1 MEKTAKKALS
11 LFLCAVLCLS
21 LLPVSALAE
30 NEEAAEEVLT
40 AEELP
45 ESGAEPIAEEPAE
58 DPAAETVTTDD
69 AVAIASGTCGENL
82 TWTLDDA
89 GLLTISGTG
98 DMTNYS
104 LCEAPWWENYC
115 DVILSVVIESGVT
128 GIGDCAFQDCR
139 NMKSISIPE
148 GVTRIGDYA
157 LASFDLG
164 NRSLTE
170 IRFPDSLTSIG
181 KQAIYGCKA
190 ITEIR
195 IPDGVVSI
203 GGPFTQCD
211 ALKTISI
218 PSSTVDIGAYL
229 VLWCP
234 NLTEVLVDEGNT
246 AYTSV
251 DGVLFSKDLKKL
263 ICFPAGKAEEY
274 TVSEGVESIGKYA
287 FDFSGVRKVVL
298 PGSVVSIGEYAFNNC
313 SSLSDITLKSGI
325 TSIGDS
331 AFYRCSSLTG
341 ITIPDTV
348 TEISGHAF
356 QDCSSLTEIRF
367 TGDAPA
373 IGAMAFYNV
382 TATAYYP
389 AGNETWTE
397 EAMQDYGGTITWVEA
412 PASTILYSGTCGENL
427 TWVLDNEGTLT
438 ISGTGTMEDYFDG
451 APWYDYRT
459 DIISVVIES
468 GVTSIGNWAFAR
480 SGMTNISLPEGLT
493 LIGDLAFDG
502 CSSLKSI
509 SFPASLSSIGTC
521 LFQDC
526 TNLEEI
532 LADGENTTFSSLNGV
547 LFDREKT
554 VLLAYPAGKAGE
566 EYIVPDGVTGIGD
579 YAFYRCGELKNITLP
594 DSLTTIGED
603 AFFFCS
609 NLTGVS
615 FPGSMTSIALGA
627 FFECSSLTE
636 IGFAGDAPTFGEE
649 CFFGVTATAYYPA
662 DNETWT
668 EAVMQNYGGTIT
680 WEEAPASTILY
691 SGTCGENLT
700 WTLDDAGLLTISGT
714 GAMED
719 YSSGGSPW
727 FDYRANIITLVIESG
742 VTRVGTYAFEGCRNL
757 TNISLPDC
765 LTIIA
770 SYAFDSCRSLTNV
783 TLPDSLT
790 IIGSYTFWDCAS
802 LTDVRI
808 PASVTSIGSGAFSGC
823 SGLTSINIPDG
834 VAHINPQTFASC
846 KSITNIEIPDRVTS
860 IGWNAFFDC
869 SSLTNITIPGGVTGI
884 GAWAFKDCTSLTEI
898 IFKGDAPSIE
908 ASSFTNV
915 TATAYYPAGNETW
928 TEEVM
933 QNYGGSLT
941 WTSNVPGL
949 PINETNFPDQ
959 AFREYVTG
967 FDSDGDGYFSAEE
980 LNAVTDISC
989 NSKGIRDLT
998 GIENFS
1004 RLRTLNCEWNYL
1016 ENVDLSANTALE
1028 EVSLCANQL
1037 LSLNVSGLTALT
1049 SLNVGFYGYA
1059 FDDNGDPILDGPNVN
1074 KLTALDV
1081 STNTALETLNC
1092 DANSLAALDVSGNNA
1107 LTSLSCTDNK
1117 LEQLDLS
1124 ANTGLLTLWVSGNPI
1139 ETLDVSANTQL
1150 NFLACNATLIS
1161 SLDLHANTALT
1172 GLECVDCE
1180 RLTGLDLSAN
1190 TELTSL
1196 VTFWSKIERLDVSA
1210 NTKLETLNC
1219 SEGNLEQIVGLSRLT
1234 NLSMLFC
1241 NVNHLTALDLSFF
1254 ADKESFMFDCGG
1266 QTALVSAG
1274 AGLLADGSCRVNIA
1288 DLVGAE
1294 NTAKVSGVTAL
1305 TRADG
1310 ETPELISY
1318 DEATGAAV
1326 FTAAP
1331 ESIVYN
1337 YDVGCNGKK
1346 MDVTAPVSLAAGYT
1360 LTGTAISW
1368 DGEGN
1373 EVICLYSG
1381 MTEDEIKADIAAGAA
1396 GARYTAQCGEVV
1408 LNGDGQRFDVA
1419 FSFSAVEAGE
1429 YILAIDKPGNY
1440 VLKTVAVTVSGDTD
1454 LGELS
1459 LQQTGDI
1466 GGDGKVNTMDLIRL
1480 MKYINGVEVVMAE
1493 GAGDVNGDGRVNTM
1507 DLIRLMKLINGET
1520 A

>member
-1 MEKTAKKALS
+1 MKKTAKKALS

-21 LLPVSALAE
+21 LLPVSAFAE

-274 TVSEGVESIGKYA
+274 TVPEGVESIGKYA
-287 FDFSGVRKVVL
+287 FNFSGVRKVVL
-298 PGSVVSIGEYAFNNC
+298 PGSVVSVGEYAFYNC

-373 IGAMAFYNV
+373 IGTWAFYGA

-397 EAMQDYGGTITWVEA
+397 ELMQD
-412 PASTILYSGTCGENL
+412 
-427 TWVLDNEGTLT
+427 
-438 ISGTGTMEDYFDG
+438 
-451 APWYDYRT
+451 
-459 DIISVVIES
+459 
-468 GVTSIGNWAFAR
+468 
-480 SGMTNISLPEGLT
+480 
-493 LIGDLAFDG
+493 
-502 CSSLKSI
+502 
-509 SFPASLSSIGTC
+509 
-521 LFQDC
+521 
-526 TNLEEI
+526 
-532 LADGENTTFSSLNGV
+532 
-547 LFDREKT
+547 
-554 VLLAYPAGKAGE
+554 
-566 EYIVPDGVTGIGD
+566 
-579 YAFYRCGELKNITLP
+579 
-594 DSLTTIGED
+594 
-603 AFFFCS
+603 
-609 NLTGVS
+609 
-615 FPGSMTSIALGA
+615 
-627 FFECSSLTE
+627 
-636 IGFAGDAPTFGEE
+636 
-649 CFFGVTATAYYPA
+649 
-662 DNETWT
+662 
-668 EAVMQNYGGTIT
+668 
-680 WEEAPASTILY
+680 
-691 SGTCGENLT
+691 
-700 WTLDDAGLLTISGT
+700 
-714 GAMED
+714 
-719 YSSGGSPW
+719 
-727 FDYRANIITLVIESG
+727 
-742 VTRVGTYAFEGCRNL
+742 
-757 TNISLPDC
+757 
-765 LTIIA
+765 
-770 SYAFDSCRSLTNV
+770 
-783 TLPDSLT
+783 
-790 IIGSYTFWDCAS
+790 
-802 LTDVRI
+802 
-808 PASVTSIGSGAFSGC
+808 
-823 SGLTSINIPDG
+823 
-834 VAHINPQTFASC
+834 
-846 KSITNIEIPDRVTS
+846 
-860 IGWNAFFDC
+860 
-869 SSLTNITIPGGVTGI
+869 
-884 GAWAFKDCTSLTEI
+884 
-898 IFKGDAPSIE
+898 
-908 ASSFTNV
+908 
-915 TATAYYPAGNETW
+915 
-928 TEEVM
+928 
-933 QNYGGSLT
+933 YGGSLT
-941 WTSNVPGL
+941 WTAYDPGL
-949 PINETNFPDQ
+949 PIDESIFPDA

-1196 VTFWSKIERLDVSA
+1196 VTFWSKIERLDVSE

-1234 NLSMLFC
+1234 NLSTLFC
-1241 NVNHLTALDLSFF
+1241 NVNHLTALDLSCF

-1346 MDVTAPVSLAAGYT
+1346 MDVTAPVSLAAGYG
-1360 LTGTAISW
+1360 LTGTVVSW
-1368 DGEGN
+1368 DGNGN
-1373 EVICLYSG
+1373 EQIFLYSG
-1381 MTEDEIKADIAAGAA
+1381 LTVDEIKADISAGAA
-1396 GARYTAQCGEVV
+1396 GARYTAQCGRAVQ
-1408 LNGDGQRFDVA
+1408 NADGKRYDVA

-1429 YILAIDKPGNY
+1429 YILAIYKPGNY
-1440 VLKTVAVTVSGDTD
+1440 VLKTVAVAVSGDAD
-1454 LGELS
+1454 LGELT
-1459 LQQTGDI
+1459 LQLTGDI

-1480 MKYINGVEVVMAE
+1480 MKYINGVEVDMAE

-1507 DLIRLMKLINGET
+1507 DLIRLMKIINGET

>member
-21 LLPVSALAE
+21 LLPVSAFAE

-89 GLLTISGTG
+89 G
-98 DMTNYS
+98 
-104 LCEAPWWENYC
+104 
-115 DVILSVVIESGVT
+115 V
-128 GIGDCAFQDCR
+128 
-139 NMKSISIPE
+139 
-148 GVTRIGDYA
+148 
-157 LASFDLG
+157 
-164 NRSLTE
+164 
-170 IRFPDSLTSIG
+170 
-181 KQAIYGCKA
+181 
-190 ITEIR
+190 
-195 IPDGVVSI
+195 
-203 GGPFTQCD
+203 
-211 ALKTISI
+211 
-218 PSSTVDIGAYL
+218 
-229 VLWCP
+229 
-234 NLTEVLVDEGNT
+234 
-246 AYTSV
+246 
-251 DGVLFSKDLKKL
+251 
-263 ICFPAGKAEEY
+263 
-274 TVSEGVESIGKYA
+274 
-287 FDFSGVRKVVL
+287 
-298 PGSVVSIGEYAFNNC
+298 
-313 SSLSDITLKSGI
+313 
-325 TSIGDS
+325 
-331 AFYRCSSLTG
+331 
-341 ITIPDTV
+341 
-348 TEISGHAF
+348 
-356 QDCSSLTEIRF
+356 
-367 TGDAPA
+367 
-373 IGAMAFYNV
+373 
-382 TATAYYP
+382 
-389 AGNETWTE
+389 
-397 EAMQDYGGTITWVEA
+397 
-412 PASTILYSGTCGENL
+412 
-427 TWVLDNEGTLT
+427 
-438 ISGTGTMEDYFDG
+438 
-451 APWYDYRT
+451 
-459 DIISVVIES
+459 
-468 GVTSIGNWAFAR
+468 
-480 SGMTNISLPEGLT
+480 
-493 LIGDLAFDG
+493 
-502 CSSLKSI
+502 
-509 SFPASLSSIGTC
+509 
-521 LFQDC
+521 
-526 TNLEEI
+526 
-532 LADGENTTFSSLNGV
+532 
-547 LFDREKT
+547 
-554 VLLAYPAGKAGE
+554 
-566 EYIVPDGVTGIGD
+566 
-579 YAFYRCGELKNITLP
+579 
-594 DSLTTIGED
+594 
-603 AFFFCS
+603 
-609 NLTGVS
+609 
-615 FPGSMTSIALGA
+615 
-627 FFECSSLTE
+627 
-636 IGFAGDAPTFGEE
+636 
-649 CFFGVTATAYYPA
+649 
-662 DNETWT
+662 
-668 EAVMQNYGGTIT
+668 
-680 WEEAPASTILY
+680 
-691 SGTCGENLT
+691 
-700 WTLDDAGLLTISGT
+700 LTISGT
-714 GAMED
+714 GAMEE
-719 YSSGGSPW
+719 YESGSIPW
-727 FDYRANIITLVIESG
+727 YDYREDICTVIIEYGATSISGFAFQSCSNLTSIDIPDSVTVFGSTIFYNCSSLTSVTFPNQIESMDRG
-742 VTRVGTYAFEGCRNL
+742 IFYGCSGLTTVILPENL
-757 TNISLPDC
+757 TSISKNLFYEC
-765 LTIIA
+765 
-770 SYAFDSCRSLTNV
+770 SSLTNV
-783 TLPDSLT
+783 T
-790 IIGSYTFWDCAS
+790 
-802 LTDVRI
+802 I
-808 PASVTSIGSGAFSGC
+808 PNNVKSIGSFAFRGC
-823 SGLTSINIPDG
+823 ISLKNI
-834 VAHINPQTFASC
+834 T
-846 KSITNIEIPDRVTS
+846 IPNAVTA
-860 IGWNAFFDC
+860 IGSNAFC
-869 SSLTNITIPGGVTGI
+869 SCESITNITIPENVTNI
-884 GAWAFKDCTSLTEI
+884 ESYAFSFCINLTDVT
-898 IFKGDAPSIE
+898 FTGDAPSIE

-928 TEEVM
+928 TEELM
-933 QNYGGSLT
+933 QDYGGSLT
-941 WTSNVPGL
+941 WTAYDPGL
-949 PINETNFPDQ
+949 PIDESIFPDA

-1196 VTFWSKIERLDVSA
+1196 VTFWSKIERLDVSE

-1234 NLSMLFC
+1234 NLSTLFC
-1241 NVNHLTALDLSFF
+1241 NVNHLTALDLSCF

-1396 GARYTAQCGEVV
+1396 GARYTAQCGGAVQ
-1408 LNGDGQRFDVA
+1408 NGDGQRYDVA

-1429 YILAIDKPGNY
+1429 YILAIYKPGNY
-1440 VLKTVAVTVSGDTD
+1440 VLKTVTVTVSGDTD

-1459 LQQTGDI
+1459 LQLTGDT
-1466 GGDGKVNTMDLIRL
+1466 GGDGTVNTMDLIRL
-1480 MKYINGVEVVMAE
+1480 MKYINGVEVDVAE

>member
-1 MEKTAKKALS
+1 MKKTAKKALS

-21 LLPVSALAE
+21 LLPVSAFAE

-164 NRSLTE
+164 NSSLTE

-203 GGPFTQCD
+203 GGQFTQCD

-229 VLWCP
+229 VMRCP

-348 TEISGHAF
+348 TEISGYAF

-412 PASTILYSGTCGENL
+412 PASTILYSGTCGESL
-427 TWVLDNEGTLT
+427 TWVLDSEGT
-438 ISGTGTMEDYFDG
+438 
-451 APWYDYRT
+451 
-459 DIISVVIES
+459 
-468 GVTSIGNWAFAR
+468 
-480 SGMTNISLPEGLT
+480 
-493 LIGDLAFDG
+493 
-502 CSSLKSI
+502 
-509 SFPASLSSIGTC
+509 
-521 LFQDC
+521 
-526 TNLEEI
+526 
-532 LADGENTTFSSLNGV
+532 
-547 LFDREKT
+547 
-554 VLLAYPAGKAGE
+554 
-566 EYIVPDGVTGIGD
+566 
-579 YAFYRCGELKNITLP
+579 
-594 DSLTTIGED
+594 
-603 AFFFCS
+603 
-609 NLTGVS
+609 
-615 FPGSMTSIALGA
+615 
-627 FFECSSLTE
+627 
-636 IGFAGDAPTFGEE
+636 
-649 CFFGVTATAYYPA
+649 
-662 DNETWT
+662 
-668 EAVMQNYGGTIT
+668 
-680 WEEAPASTILY
+680 
-691 SGTCGENLT
+691 
-700 WTLDDAGLLTISGT
+700 LTISGT

-719 YSSGGSPW
+719 YSLGGAPW
-727 FDYRANIITLVIESG
+727 YDYRTGVISLVIESG
-742 VTRVGTYAFEGCRNL
+742 VTSIG
-757 TNISLPDC
+757 D
-765 LTIIA
+765 
-770 SYAFDSCRSLTNV
+770 YAFDSCSGLTSAVIPEGV
-783 TLPDSLT
+783 TG
-790 IIGSYTFWDCAS
+790 IGYSSF
-802 LTDVRI
+802 
-808 PASVTSIGSGAFSGC
+808 FGC
-823 SGLTSINIPDG
+823 SGLTGITIPGSTASISASAFQNCMNLTEILVKEENSAYTSLDGILFNRDKTELICCPAGKAAGEYIVPDTVVSIGTYAFYRCSGLTGITIPDATTSIEADTFQGCTALATIQVGENNPVFTSVDG
-834 VAHINPQTFASC
+834 VLFNADRTQLVRYPAGKTEDQYT
-846 KSITNIEIPDRVTS
+846 IPDSVTG
-860 IGWNAFFDC
+860 IGIQAFSYC
-869 SSLTNITIPGGVTGI
+869 SSLTGVTIPGSVSEINWYAFYQCSSLADITIPASVRTIDIYAFRGCTG
-884 GAWAFKDCTSLTEI
+884 LTEI
-898 IFKGDAPSIE
+898 TFKGDAPSIE

-928 TEEVM
+928 TEELM
-933 QNYGGSLT
+933 QDYGGSLT
-941 WTSNVPGL
+941 WTAYDPGL
-949 PINETNFPDQ
+949 PIDESIFPDA

-1150 NFLACNATLIS
+1150 DYLVCNETPIS

-1381 MTEDEIKADIAAGAA
+1381 MT
-1396 GARYTAQCGEVV
+1396 
-1408 LNGDGQRFDVA
+1408 
-1419 FSFSAVEAGE
+1419 
-1429 YILAIDKPGNY
+1429 
-1440 VLKTVAVTVSGDTD
+1440 
-1454 LGELS
+1454 
-1459 LQQTGDI
+1459 
-1466 GGDGKVNTMDLIRL
+1466 
-1480 MKYINGVEVVMAE
+1480 
-1493 GAGDVNGDGRVNTM
+1493 
-1507 DLIRLMKLINGET
+1507 
-1520 A
+1520 